1 MNIKLNITKVKESN
15 SGWIYCISSPTF
27 RGLYKISSTKEPNI
41 YEKISKGLNDNFKIE
56 YAKYLPEFKKIENS
70 IKQELVQYQSESNK
84 KFFNLSIERV
94 KYLFD
99 TLEGEY
105 YDDSIITEKKA
116 SNEEK
121 VIIGKI
127 VEHSGTTRNIEKMK
141 FKIRTTEDGK
151 IKDIWKYY
159 DEVRDHSI
167 LIEYISKNPR
177 INSIQNYE
185 KSIKTTL
192 KV

>member
-41 YEKISKGLNDNFKIE
+41 YEKISTGLNNNFKIE
-56 YAKYLPEFKKIENS
+56 YAKYLPEFKKVENS
-70 IKQELVQYQSESNK
+70 LKQELIQYQSESNK
-84 KFFNLSIERV
+84 KFFNVSIERI

-99 TLEGEY
+99 ALEGECY
-105 YDDSIITEKKA
+105 EDSITHKEVSK
-116 SNEEK
+116 EE
-121 VIIGKI
+121 VIVGKI